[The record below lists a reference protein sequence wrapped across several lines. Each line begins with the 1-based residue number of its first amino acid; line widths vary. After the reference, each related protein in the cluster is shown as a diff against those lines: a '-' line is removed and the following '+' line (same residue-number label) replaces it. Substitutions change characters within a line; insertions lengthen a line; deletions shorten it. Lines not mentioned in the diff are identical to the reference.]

1 MLYSSKM
8 VVNTE
13 QLRFD
18 QKELEIEKEKR
29 QDLSQTRLIYLGL
42 IYLALCT

>member
-8 VVNTE
+8 MVNTE

-29 QDLSQTRLIYLGL
+29 HDLSQTRAWPYISRRGL
-42 IYLALCT
+42 SR